1 MSKSILSA
9 LRHLHYLKKGNLGTW
24 TTKKM
29 ITLKQGV
36 DDGSVCFER
45 LTRRL
50 LDVSQL
56 LKVLRSS
63 LIEIQERCNFSRPS
77 FFPHRVSTHQPKFW
91 LRLNCKLRLSNHLL
105 LHFTILLGNDS
116 KYVGG
121 STADK
126 KWNHSFCSST
136 TVEML
141 KNFDGRLYNCKF
153 AINWLR
159 APSISKLAEQLKQN
173 S

>member
-24 TTKKM
+24 TKKN
-29 ITLKQGV
+29 KQGV

-91 LRLNCKLRLSNHLL
+91 LRLNCSVNWGCQIISFYILQFYWVTIPNMLGGQRQAKNETI
-105 LHFTILLGNDS
+105 HFA
-116 KYVGG
+116 VQ
-121 STADK
+121 
-126 KWNHSFCSST
+126 T

-153 AINWLR
+153 AINW
-159 APSISKLAEQLKQN
+159 ASISKLAEQLKQN